1 MPLEH
6 INQIIAY
13 VDCTKNIFELDLF
26 DLQFIT
32 VVFFIKCIFMTT
44 VVKTMVEERRAF
56 SFSFFFCLFV
66 CFCSCYCY
74 FVILIVNGDSLDFN

>member
-13 VDCTKNIFELDLF
+13 ADCTKNIFELDLF
-26 DLQFIT
+26 DLQFTT
-32 VVFFIKCIFMTT
+32 VVFFIKGIFMTT

-56 SFSFFFCLFV
+56 SFSFLFV
-66 CFCSCYCY
+66 CLFLLLLLLFCHSYCKWR
-74 FVILIVNGDSLDFN
+74 

>member
-56 SFSFFFCLFV
+56 SFSFPFFSFFFLFVCLFV
-66 CFCSCYCY
+66 FAL
-74 FVILIVNGDSLDFN
+74 VIAILSFLL